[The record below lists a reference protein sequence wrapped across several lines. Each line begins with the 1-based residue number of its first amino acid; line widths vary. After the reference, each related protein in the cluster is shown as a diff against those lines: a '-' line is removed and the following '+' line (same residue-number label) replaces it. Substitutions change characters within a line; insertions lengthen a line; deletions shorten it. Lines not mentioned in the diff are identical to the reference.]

1 MKTKNQKRAGFSN
14 IFVFLPSTLDRKE
27 KILQWQDHAHLHPI
41 DVTFEELKDLNNGE
55 DFNPSLWII
64 NIFKKI

>member
-14 IFVFLPSTLDRKE
+14 MFVFLPSTLDRKE
-27 KILQWQDHAHLHPI
+27 KILQWQDHVHLHPI